1 MSTQYDDRRDADERM
16 LDLLADR
23 ALFGLDAAE
32 ARELDALLRS
42 HEAGMRDEFERLAAA
57 TAVAV
62 GGPAGEM
69 SPDLRARLRD
79 DARRFAGGGV
89 PVAVRS
95 GHPWLPVDLRG
106 GLILMGTVAAA
117 ACLFVMVSGTG
128 RDDAPAPGPG
138 TEVVQDPPAA
148 TPAVPAVQPARLP
161 TPALQREEML
171 ASVRDAQTL
180 DCVAAGDDDAGQES
194 AGDVVWSDQRRRGFL
209 RVKGLARSEPGSDR
223 YRIWILDGSKG
234 KPISGGVFQVTDG
247 GGEVVVPILPQSPV
261 HGPTMFVVAAE
272 EPGSDG
278 EYDLGRARVV
288 ARAD

>member
-148 TPAVPAVQPARLP
+148 TPAVPAVQPAR
-161 TPALQREEML
+161 
-171 ASVRDAQTL
+171 

-209 RVKGLARSEPGSDR
+209 RVKGFARSEPGSDR